1 MSEEIDKHV
10 LKKYEVQQRLGKGV
24 SAGRHFGRLSLLPA
38 CRWRRRHG
46 KQRSAGHSPPAS
58 IA

>member
-24 SAGRHFGRLSLLPA
+24 SAATRLTSS
-38 CRWRRRHG
+38 CRCRL
-46 KQRSAGHSPPAS
+46 KDAS
-58 IA
+58 RG

>member
-24 SAGRHFGRLSLLPA
+24 SARSRRLLLRA
-38 CRWRRRHG
+38 TARKRRQARQH
-46 KQRSAGHSPPAS
+46 AYTWAAS
-58 IA
+58 VASRMHT

>member
-24 SAGRHFGRLSLLPA
+24 SPPGCCRCRLLLL
-38 CRWRRRHG
+38 CRDG
-46 KQRSAGHSPPAS
+46 GPPFRGLECFVEAFIS
-58 IA
+58 

>member
-24 SAGRHFGRLSLLPA
+24 SALAHVCCGMLLSI
-38 CRWRRRHG
+38 
-46 KQRSAGHSPPAS
+46 GHVMLYMFHTICMVCGSP
-58 IA
+58 

>member
-24 SAGRHFGRLSLLPA
+24 SAGRHFKAPVVVARPA
-38 CRWRRRHG
+38 AAAQW
-46 KQRSAGHSPPAS
+46 
-58 IA
+58 